1 MYLGYDASSA
11 PKRSSS
17 PSPFCKCAT
26 APRFTYARAPET
38 LPNHAL
44 PALSTLVYRIHTI
57 SEERWHQ
64 LLAWLAKQGLS
75 LEAPTA
81 QTPYAMVDGTGVG
94 YATPFYAQFRRGAEI
109 RRIEQVFGSV
119 KGAYGSYVGSRS
131 WRGARVWVWGMLAL
145 WNLLGLVQVGGDWVV
160 LCLFVWLP
168 RFFEHPLNLL
178 TFEPKCGIIR
188 GERGSMQMAK
198 ALGID
203 LGTTNSVVAVVEF
216 PDSDPEV
223 IVTAEGMRTCPSVV
237 AFAKTGERLVGQ
249 LAKRQAI
256 LNPQNT
262 IYSIKRFIG
271 RRYDE
276 VEKERQMVPYKVI
289 AGTNGMAV
297 VEVEGNK
304 YTPEQISSMILC
316 KLKKDAEAYLG
327 EEVRDVVI
335 TVPAY
340 FNDAQRHSTKVA
352 GEVAGFNVLRVL
364 NEPTAAAIA
373 YGIDKQQEGTI
384 VVWDLGGGTFDV
396 TVLRI
401 SGDGVFEVRATNGD
415 THLGGDDW
423 DEALVN
429 YIADQ
434 FQREQGIDLRRDP
447 QALQRLRE
455 AAEKA
460 KCELSTVL
468 QTTISLPFIT
478 ADASGP
484 KHLEMTLTRA
494 QFEQITR
501 HLCERMRVPFENAL
515 KDAGLEVHQID
526 DIVLVGGSTRMP
538 MVENLIRELTGKE
551 PRKGINPDEVVAVGA
566 AIQAA
571 VMTGMYKGGSKS
583 IVLVDV
589 LPLSLGVETQGG
601 VMSVMIPRNSP
612 LPYRHSE
619 IYTTARDFQDSVEI
633 KILQGE
639 RPMARDN
646 RMLGIFALEGIPP
659 APKGVPRIEVTFE
672 VDTNGL
678 LTVFAKDLGTGK
690 SANVRITNSTSLSK
704 EEVERMIQDAE
715 RHAEEDRKRR
725 EIVELRHQLETLCNQ
740 ASRLLD
746 EYAHSIP
753 EASRTSLADALDAA
767 RQQLNTEDLE
777 ALQRACNALIE
788 ASRQAGEAIYHQN
801 AATASVPETEHS
813 DMSV

>member
-1 MYLGYDASSA
+1 M
-11 PKRSSS
+11 P
-17 PSPFCKCAT
+17 
-26 APRFTYARAPET
+26 
-38 LPNHAL
+38 
-44 PALSTLVYRIHTI
+44 
-57 SEERWHQ
+57 
-64 LLAWLAKQGLS
+64 
-75 LEAPTA
+75 
-81 QTPYAMVDGTGVG
+81 
-94 YATPFYAQFRRGAEI
+94 
-109 RRIEQVFGSV
+109 
-119 KGAYGSYVGSRS
+119 
-131 WRGARVWVWGMLAL
+131 
-145 WNLLGLVQVGGDWVV
+145 
-160 LCLFVWLP
+160 
-168 RFFEHPLNLL
+168 
-178 TFEPKCGIIR
+178 
-188 GERGSMQMAK
+188 K

-216 PDSDPEV
+216 PDSDPKV
-223 IVTAEGMRTCPSVV
+223 IATAEGGRTCPSMV
-237 AFAKTGERLVGQ
+237 AFTKTGERLVGQ

-262 IYSIKRFIG
+262 IYSIKRFMG

-276 VEKERQMVPYKVI
+276 VEKERQMVPYKIV
-289 AGTNGMAV
+289 AGPNGMAV
-297 VEVEGNK
+297 AEIEGTT
-304 YTPEQISSMILC
+304 YTPEQISSMILA

-327 EEVRDVVI
+327 EEVRDAII

-340 FNDAQRHSTKVA
+340 FNDAQRNSTKVA

-373 YGIDKQQEGTI
+373 YGVDKQQEGTI
-384 VVWDLGGGTFDV
+384 LVWDLGGGTFDV
-396 TVLRI
+396 TILHI

-429 YIADQ
+429 YIAEQ
-434 FQREQGIDLRRDP
+434 FQREQGVDLRRDP

-460 KCELSTVL
+460 KCELSSVL

-478 ADASGP
+478 ADATGP

-501 HLCERMRVPFENAL
+501 HLCERMRAPFENAL
-515 KDAGLEVHQID
+515 KDAGLKVSDID

-551 PRKGINPDEVVAVGA
+551 PRKGINPDEVVAIGA

-571 VMTGMYKGGSKS
+571 VMTGMYRGDAKS

-601 VMSVMIPRNSP
+601 VMSVMIPRNTP
-612 LPYRHSE
+612 LPYRHTE

-646 RMLGIFALEGIPP
+646 RLLGVFALEGIPP
-659 APKGVPRIEVTFE
+659 APKGVPRIEVTFD
-672 VDTNGL
+672 VDANGL
-678 LTVFAKDLGTGK
+678 LSVSAKDLGTGK
-690 SANVRITNSTSLSK
+690 SANVRITDSTTLSK
-704 EEVERMIQDAE
+704 EEVQRMIRDAE
-715 RHAEEDRKRR
+715 LHAEEDRKRR
-725 EIVELRHQLETLCNQ
+725 ELIEMRHQLETLCNQ
-740 ASRLLD
+740 ATRLLE
-746 EYAHSIP
+746 EYTDSIP
-753 EASRTSLADALDAA
+753 ETARATLAEALQAG
-767 RQQLNTEDLE
+767 RQQLHSEDLE
-777 ALQRACNALIE
+777 AIRRACDSLSE
-788 ASRQAGEAIYHQN
+788 ASRRAAEALYNQSS
-801 AATASVPETEHS
+801 AAVEVPETEAEQANS
-813 DMSV
+813 SV

>member
-1 MYLGYDASSA
+1 MKM
-11 PKRSSS
+11 P
-17 PSPFCKCAT
+17 
-26 APRFTYARAPET
+26 
-38 LPNHAL
+38 
-44 PALSTLVYRIHTI
+44 
-57 SEERWHQ
+57 
-64 LLAWLAKQGLS
+64 
-75 LEAPTA
+75 
-81 QTPYAMVDGTGVG
+81 
-94 YATPFYAQFRRGAEI
+94 
-109 RRIEQVFGSV
+109 
-119 KGAYGSYVGSRS
+119 
-131 WRGARVWVWGMLAL
+131 
-145 WNLLGLVQVGGDWVV
+145 
-160 LCLFVWLP
+160 
-168 RFFEHPLNLL
+168 
-178 TFEPKCGIIR
+178 
-188 GERGSMQMAK
+188 K

-216 PDSDPEV
+216 PDSDPKV
-223 IVTAEGMRTCPSVV
+223 IATAEGGRTCPSMV
-237 AFAKTGERLVGQ
+237 AFTKTGERLVGQ

-262 IYSIKRFIG
+262 IYSIKRFMG

-276 VEKERQMVPYKVI
+276 VEKERQMVPYKIV
-289 AGTNGMAV
+289 AGPNGMAV
-297 VEVEGNK
+297 AEIEGTT
-304 YTPEQISSMILC
+304 YTPEQISSMILA

-327 EEVRDVVI
+327 EEVRDAII

-340 FNDAQRHSTKVA
+340 FNDAQRNSTKVA

-373 YGIDKQQEGTI
+373 YGVDKQQEGTI
-384 VVWDLGGGTFDV
+384 LVWDLGGGTFDV
-396 TVLRI
+396 TILHI

-429 YIADQ
+429 YIAEQ
-434 FQREQGIDLRRDP
+434 FQREQGVDLRRDP

-460 KCELSTVL
+460 KCELSSVL

-478 ADASGP
+478 ADATGP

-501 HLCERMRVPFENAL
+501 HLCERMRAPFENAL
-515 KDAGLEVHQID
+515 KDAGLKVSDID

-551 PRKGINPDEVVAVGA
+551 PRKGINPDEVVAIGA

-571 VMTGMYKGGSKS
+571 VMTGMYRGDAKS

-601 VMSVMIPRNSP
+601 VMSVMIPRNTP
-612 LPYRHSE
+612 LPYRHTE

-646 RMLGIFALEGIPP
+646 RLLGVFALEGIPP
-659 APKGVPRIEVTFE
+659 APKGVPRIEVTFD
-672 VDTNGL
+672 VDANGL
-678 LTVFAKDLGTGK
+678 LSVSAKDLGTGK
-690 SANVRITNSTSLSK
+690 SANVRITDSTTLSK
-704 EEVERMIQDAE
+704 EEVQRMIRDAE
-715 RHAEEDRKRR
+715 LHAEEDRKRR
-725 EIVELRHQLETLCNQ
+725 ELIEMRHQLETLCNQ
-740 ASRLLD
+740 ATRLLE
-746 EYAHSIP
+746 EYTDSIP
-753 EASRTSLADALDAA
+753 ETARATLAEALQAG
-767 RQQLNTEDLE
+767 RQQLHSEDLE
-777 ALQRACNALIE
+777 AIRRACDSLSE
-788 ASRQAGEAIYHQN
+788 ASRRAAEALYNQSS
-801 AATASVPETEHS
+801 AAVEVPETEAEQANS
-813 DMSV
+813 SV

>member
-1 MYLGYDASSA
+1 M
-11 PKRSSS
+11 PK
-17 PSPFCKCAT
+17 A
-26 APRFTYARAPET
+26 
-38 LPNHAL
+38 
-44 PALSTLVYRIHTI
+44 V
-57 SEERWHQ
+57 
-64 LLAWLAKQGLS
+64 
-75 LEAPTA
+75 
-81 QTPYAMVDGTGVG
+81 
-94 YATPFYAQFRRGAEI
+94 
-109 RRIEQVFGSV
+109 
-119 KGAYGSYVGSRS
+119 
-131 WRGARVWVWGMLAL
+131 
-145 WNLLGLVQVGGDWVV
+145 
-160 LCLFVWLP
+160 
-168 RFFEHPLNLL
+168 
-178 TFEPKCGIIR
+178 
-188 GERGSMQMAK
+188 
-198 ALGID
+198 GID

-216 PDSDPEV
+216 ADSDPKV
-223 IVTAEGMRTCPSVV
+223 IPTAEGGRTCPSMV

-249 LAKRQAI
+249 LAKRQAV

-262 IYSIKRFIG
+262 VYSIKRFMG

-297 VEVEGNK
+297 VEIEGTT
-304 YTPEQISSMILC
+304 YTPEQISSMILA

-327 EEVRDVVI
+327 EEVRDAVI

-340 FNDAQRHSTKVA
+340 FNDAQRNSTKVA

-373 YGIDKQQEGTI
+373 YGVDKQQEGTI
-384 VVWDLGGGTFDV
+384 LVWDLGGGTFDV
-396 TVLRI
+396 TILHI

-429 YIADQ
+429 HIADQ
-434 FQREQGIDLRRDP
+434 FQREQGVDLRRDP

-478 ADASGP
+478 ADATGP
-484 KHLEMTLTRA
+484 KHLEMTITRA

-501 HLCERMRVPFENAL
+501 HLCERMRAPFENAL
-515 KDAGLEVHQID
+515 KDAGLKVADID

-551 PRKGINPDEVVAVGA
+551 PRKGINPDEVVAIGA

-571 VMTGMYKGGSKS
+571 VMTGMYKGDSKS

-601 VMSVMIPRNSP
+601 VMSVMIPRNTP
-612 LPYRHSE
+612 LPYRHTE

-646 RMLGIFALEGIPP
+646 RMLGVFALEGIPP
-659 APKGVPRIEVTFE
+659 APKGVPRIEVTFD
-672 VDTNGL
+672 VDANGIL
-678 LTVFAKDLGTGK
+678 SVSAKDLGTGK
-690 SANVRITNSTSLSK
+690 TANVRITNSTTLSK
-704 EEVERMIQDAE
+704 EEVQRMIRDAE
-715 RHAEEDRKRR
+715 LHAEEDRKRR
-725 EIVELRHQLETLCNQ
+725 ELIEIRHQLETLCNQ
-740 ASRLLD
+740 ATRLLE
-746 EYAHSIP
+746 EYSSQIPESIRQSLSETLHSARQLHTEDLDALRRAYDALN
-753 EASRTSLADALDAA
+753 EASR
-767 RQQLNTEDLE
+767 R
-777 ALQRACNALIE
+777 
-788 ASRQAGEAIYHQN
+788 AGEAIYQYS
-801 AATASVPETEHS
+801 AAASVAAESEETTPS
-813 DMSV
+813 G

>member
-1 MYLGYDASSA
+1 M
-11 PKRSSS
+11 P
-17 PSPFCKCAT
+17 
-26 APRFTYARAPET
+26 
-38 LPNHAL
+38 
-44 PALSTLVYRIHTI
+44 
-57 SEERWHQ
+57 
-64 LLAWLAKQGLS
+64 
-75 LEAPTA
+75 
-81 QTPYAMVDGTGVG
+81 
-94 YATPFYAQFRRGAEI
+94 
-109 RRIEQVFGSV
+109 
-119 KGAYGSYVGSRS
+119 
-131 WRGARVWVWGMLAL
+131 
-145 WNLLGLVQVGGDWVV
+145 
-160 LCLFVWLP
+160 
-168 RFFEHPLNLL
+168 
-178 TFEPKCGIIR
+178 
-188 GERGSMQMAK
+188 K

-216 PDSDPEV
+216 PDSDPKV
-223 IVTAEGMRTCPSVV
+223 IATAEGGRTCPSMV
-237 AFAKTGERLVGQ
+237 AFTKTGERLVGQ

-262 IYSIKRFIG
+262 IYSIKRFMG

-276 VEKERQMVPYKVI
+276 VEKERQMVPYKIV
-289 AGTNGMAV
+289 AGPNGMAV
-297 VEVEGNK
+297 AEIEGTT
-304 YTPEQISSMILC
+304 YTPEQISSMILA

-327 EEVRDVVI
+327 EEVRDAVI

-340 FNDAQRHSTKVA
+340 FNDAQRNSTKVA

-373 YGIDKQQEGTI
+373 YGVDKQQEGTI
-384 VVWDLGGGTFDV
+384 LVWDLGGGTFDV
-396 TVLRI
+396 TILHI

-434 FQREQGIDLRRDP
+434 FQREQSVDLRRDP

-460 KCELSTVL
+460 KCELSSVL

-478 ADASGP
+478 ADATGP

-501 HLCERMRVPFENAL
+501 HLCERMRAPFENAL
-515 KDAGLEVHQID
+515 KDAGLKVSDID

-551 PRKGINPDEVVAVGA
+551 PRKGINPDEVVAIGA

-571 VMTGMYKGGSKS
+571 VMTGMYRGDAKS

-601 VMSVMIPRNSP
+601 VMSVMIPRNTP
-612 LPYRHSE
+612 LPYRHTE

-646 RMLGIFALEGIPP
+646 RLLGVFALEGIPP
-659 APKGVPRIEVTFE
+659 APKGVPRIEVTFD
-672 VDTNGL
+672 VDANGL
-678 LTVFAKDLGTGK
+678 LSVSAKDLGTGK
-690 SANVRITNSTSLSK
+690 SANVRITDSTTLSK
-704 EEVERMIQDAE
+704 EEVQRMIRDAE
-715 RHAEEDRKRR
+715 LHAEEDRKRR
-725 EIVELRHQLETLCNQ
+725 ELIEMRHQLETLCNQ
-740 ASRLLD
+740 ATRLLE
-746 EYAHSIP
+746 EYTDSIP
-753 EASRTSLADALDAA
+753 ETARATLAEALQAG
-767 RQQLNTEDLE
+767 RQQLHSEDLE
-777 ALQRACNALIE
+777 AIRRACDSLSE
-788 ASRQAGEAIYHQN
+788 ASRRAAEALYNQSS
-801 AATASVPETEHS
+801 AAVEVPETEAEQANS
-813 DMSV
+813 SV